1 MKAVGEVFQEKV
13 ISVSGVEDS
22 RSEREGFL

>member
-13 ISVSGVEDS
+13 ISAAGVEDS
-22 RSEREGFL
+22 RSAREGCL